1 MFIPRS
7 LFSSAYAH
15 LKSHAHP
22 STTSVLILCALD
34 ADSLCAA
41 RILASLLKR
50 DYILHQIKPV
60 AGYQDLEKVNETLV
74 KGNEELK
81 FIICLGM
88 GGLVDL
94 SAFLEL
100 SRGGGADGVECWIID
115 GRRPWNLYN
124 VYGGGKD
131 GDDMVAARGG
141 KVIGGRHGVGDSV
154 GGIKCF
160 DDGDIAEEM
169 EQEKD
174 AFKAL
179 IEMPE
184 VDDDSDSDDDDD
196 DDEGEAASEDEE
208 GEGGVRLDLNGDRRS
223 SQNSGR
229 KRKSSDELMDD
240 SDEED
245 GGRRSR
251 RIRRDSDV
259 SSDASTPVL
268 HRHTLLSH
276 SSSRPLGSSPP
287 PLRNPNPND
296 DDPIPTS
303 PSQHLPSEPP
313 LPPYV
318 ASAKSLRRKLRR
330 LRRKHES
337 TIASYYSQGTWY
349 GEPISSLLYSLAA
362 DLGREDNDILWLSI
376 VGVCAGETYGRTISL
391 GPPRRTGGGWGAD
404 NREDQIRGI
413 LKDEVR
419 RLNPPDLNQ
428 TGAMSSGNA
437 NGVSG
442 VTALQTTARSP
453 SDTSIRISPE
463 YRFMLIRHWSLY
475 DSMLHS
481 SYLGTKLHIWS
492 EHGRKR
498 LHKLLAKMG
507 FSLSQCKQNYTHMDM
522 DLKRSLKE
530 KLERYA
536 PLYGLDGVVKEGF
549 VRCWGWRGCLSAA
562 DVAYVVGGILEV
574 GKGQKTGRS
583 KGTDPNDEVSEEVGR
598 LEEEKEVEE
607 WITNFWDAYD
617 ALTNVE
623 QLKSALPIA
632 MNLHRAILRT
642 GTALIEKRQI
652 RLLRAFRLAVVK
664 EGPDLPVFTHPNA
677 LSKLALWISEAI
689 MEQER
694 EASKKKHLPLV
705 VASLNERRGVYVVVG
720 TALGAEV
727 ANSLKIQ
734 KKKEKSAKQ
743 AEKEEKRRKREE
755 EGLDDEEEEEEEDS
769 DDDSDDEGEEEKRG
783 GRNRFGIA
791 FQEVANSTQARIRI
805 DSFEAT
811 VVEVKKEDLAG
822 FLEGLSLGLSLQ

>member
-1 MFIPRS
+1 MYIPRS
-7 LFSSAYAH
+7 QFSSAYAH
-15 LKSHAHP
+15 LKANASP
-22 STTSVLILCALD
+22 STNSVLILCALD
-34 ADSLCAA
+34 IDSLCAA
-41 RILASLLKR
+41 RILAYLLKR

-74 KGNEELK
+74 KGKDELK
-81 FIICLGM
+81 FLICLGL

-100 SRGGGADGVECWIID
+100 SREGEDGVECWIID

-124 VYGGGKD
+124 VYGGGK
-131 GDDMVAARGG
+131 
-141 KVIGGRHGVGDSV
+141 
-154 GGIKCF
+154 CF

-169 EQEKD
+169 AREQD
-174 AFKAL
+174 A
-179 IEMPE
+179 
-184 VDDDSDSDDDDD
+184 
-196 DDEGEAASEDEE
+196 
-208 GEGGVRLDLNGDRRS
+208 
-223 SQNSGR
+223 
-229 KRKSSDELMDD
+229 
-240 SDEED
+240 
-245 GGRRSR
+245 
-251 RIRRDSDV
+251 
-259 SSDASTPVL
+259 
-268 HRHTLLSH
+268 HTLLSH

-287 PLRNPNPND
+287 PLGARND
-296 DDPIPTS
+296 LIPTS
-303 PSQHLPSEPP
+303 PSQHLPSEPQ
-313 LPPYV
+313 LPPPK
-318 ASAKSLRRKLRR
+318 ASTKTLRRKLRR

-337 TIASYYSQGTWY
+337 TIQKYYSQGTWY
-349 GEPISSLLYSLAA
+349 GEPVSSLLYSLAA

-376 VGVCAGETYGRTISL
+376 VGVCSGETYGRTITS
-391 GPPRRTGGGWGAD
+391 GPPRITGGGWGAD
-404 NREDQIRGI
+404 TREDQIRGI

-419 RLNPPDLNQ
+419 RLNPPDLNS
-428 TGAMSSGNA
+428 TAAMSSGNA

-492 EHGRKR
+492 ESGRKR

-507 FSLSQCKQNYTHMDM
+507 FSLSQCKQSYTHMDM
-522 DLKRSLKE
+522 DLKRTLKE

-562 DVAYVVGGILEV
+562 DVAYVVGGILEI
-574 GKGQKTGRS
+574 GKGKKLGH
-583 KGTDPNDEVSEEVGR
+583 KGVSADSNEEVSEEVGR
-598 LEEEKEVEE
+598 LEEEKEVDE

-617 ALTNVE
+617 SLTNVE

-652 RLLRAFRLAVVK
+652 RLLKAFRLAVVK

-689 MEQER
+689 LEQER
-694 EASKKKHLPLV
+694 EASKRKHLPLV
-705 VASLNERRGVYVVVG
+705 VASLHERRGVYVIVG
-720 TALGAEV
+720 TALGAE
-727 ANSLKIQ
+727 
-734 KKKEKSAKQ
+734 
-743 AEKEEKRRKREE
+743 EE
-755 EGLDDEEEEEEEDS
+755 S
-769 DDDSDDEGEEEKRG
+769 DDDSDDDDDELERKG
-783 GRNRFGIA
+783 GRNHFGIA
-791 FQEVANSTQARIRI
+791 FQDVANSTQARIRI

-811 VVEVKKEDLAG
+811 VVEVKKDDLAG
-822 FLEGLSLGLSLQ
+822 FLESLSLNLNLQ